1 MAFITGTVNN
11 RKFIRQISGKNIK
24 PASMKKLFRYTPL
37 TVTILFL
44 TFAGLSC
51 SQNRAEKSLPRSTP
65 EAEGISSKAIITFLD
80 STATHV
86 TEFHGYMVIRH
97 GKVVA
102 EGWWD
107 PFRPDLKHTLY
118 STSKSFTSTAVGL
131 AASEG
136 KLNVSDKLISF
147 FPEYL
152 PDSISPYL
160 AELELQDLL
169 QMSTGQRRESSTATN
184 EWIRAFLATPVE
196 MEPGTRYRYSSL
208 ASFMLSAT
216 VQKVTGQKVI
226 DYLTPRLFEPLGI
239 EGADWETNPEGI
251 NTGGWGLRLKTEDL
265 AKLGLLYLRKG
276 KYNGKRILPEEWVE
290 KATSLKIYQNP
301 EMTQARR
308 DSSNDSVKGYCWQF
322 WRARNNSY
330 MANGAF
336 GQFILIIPDKDAIV
350 VFNAESSDMWGE
362 LGMVWDYIYPGI
374 MDEALP
380 EDPESLA
387 ELRKKSGSLSI
398 PPPPATQ
405 NDEISSMI
413 SGRTIS
419 LSENMRQIQ
428 AMTLQFRNGLCILN
442 MVTDTASF
450 DFSFGSGTWHPGETT
465 KHGPSIFARAFNNLN
480 GLPPFKVVGAYT
492 WNEDNSLEL
501 ILRYIDSLHTEKY
514 IFHFDGDKVT
524 VDLGDSIT
532 PQNRTI
538 SVEGTF

>member
-1 MAFITGTVNN
+1 MKTVLGRPLFILV
-11 RKFIRQISGKNIK
+11 
-24 PASMKKLFRYTPL
+24 
-37 TVTILFL
+37 ILFSVL
-44 TFAGLSC
+44 GSC
-51 SQNRAEKSLPRSTP
+51 TQKQADTSIPRSTP

-86 TEFHGYMVIRH
+86 TEFHGYMIIRH

-107 PFRPDLKHTLY
+107 PFRPELKHTLY

-131 AASEG
+131 AVSEG
-136 KLNVSDKLISF
+136 KLSVNDKLISF

-160 AELELQDLL
+160 AELEIQDML

-196 MEPGTRYRYSSL
+196 IEPGTRYRYSSM

-265 AKLGLLYLRKG
+265 AKLGLLYLQKG
-276 KYNGKRILPEEWVE
+276 KYNGKQILPEEWVE

-301 EMTQARR
+301 DMTQARR
-308 DSSNDSVKGYCWQF
+308 DSSNDSVQGYCWQF
-322 WRARNNSY
+322 WRAKNNSY

-336 GQFILIIPDKDAIV
+336 GQFILIMPEKDAIV

-374 MDEALP
+374 KDEALP
-380 EDPESLA
+380 EDAQSLA
-387 ELRKKSGSLSI
+387 ELRKKSASLSI
-398 PPPPATQ
+398 PPPPARRNEEMIPT
-405 NDEISSMI
+405 I
-413 SGRTIS
+413 SGKTIILEQNQS
-419 LSENMRQIQ
+419 QIQ
-428 AMTLQFRNGLCILN
+428 SMSLEFRDDICLLN
-442 MVTDTASF
+442 LKTDTATF
-450 DFSFGSGTWHPGETT
+450 ELSFGSGVWHHGETT
-465 KHGPSIFARAFNNLN
+465 KHGPSIFARAYNSLN
-480 GLPPFKVVGAYT
+480 GLPPFMVVGAYT
-492 WNEDNSLEL
+492 WSDDRTLEL
-501 ILRYIDSLHTEKY
+501 TLRYIDAMHTEKY
-514 IFHFDGDKVT
+514 VIHFDDENVE
-524 VDLGDSIT
+524 VEFGDSIT
-532 PQNRTI
+532 PVSRTTRI
-538 SVEGTF
+538 KGTLQ